1 MNTSLGWADVENIT
15 RGQIGRMVRTPCPF
29 CSHARRKK
37 RDKCFA
43 VTLKDDSFA
52 VFNCVH
58 CDEHGSVRPD
68 RPLHHVIDLVERR
81 RQRERADRAD
91 REDKQQRTASALQI
105 WNDRQPFFGSPAETY
120 LRITRNIG
128 DWLDL
133 FDLDQVLGFHP
144 NCPFGDERLPCML
157 ALVRNIITNEP
168 QAIHRTALKLQSG
181 VNQLTP
187 ERIGRMSLGPTKSGA
202 IKLSP
207 NNEVLTGLMIG
218 EGIETTLS
226 ASRIFQ
232 FRPAWS
238 VISKEGI
245 RGFLVLAGIECMTV
259 AIDNDASGDG
269 QRAAA
274 TLVEKMRPAGIDVI
288 THKPSRVKDFN
299 DLLRGSR

>member
-1 MNTSLGWADVENIT
+1 MF
-15 RGQIGRMVRTPCPF
+15 RGN
-29 CSHARRKK
+29 AE
-37 RDKCFA
+37 
-43 VTLKDDSFA
+43 DDSFA

-81 RQRERADRAD
+81 RQRERADRLTV
-91 REDKQQRTASALQI
+91 KTNNSAPRPHSRSGMTGNRVRLSCR
-105 WNDRQPFFGSPAETY
+105 NY
-120 LRITRNIG
+120 LTTRNIG
-128 DWLDL
+128 DSLDL

-157 ALVRNIITNEP
+157 AWFATSSPTSRRD
-168 QAIHRTALKLQSG
+168 HRTALKLQSG

-274 TLVEKMRPAGIDVI
+274 TLVEEMRPAGIDVI